1 MPITGHWPESLQR
14 FMHVGPMAR
23 SVRDVA
29 LALRVLAGP
38 DGADWHA
45 VPVPRARG
53 AGRAGRPARAARRLL
68 ARAASG
74 PRAGEVAA
82 VVDAAGAALAAA
94 GATVEAATPELPDC
108 NLLTLTLYGCEA
120 SGYFAGVTA
129 GREDDLHPFL
139 RARLGRPLPPL
150 ADYVEA
156 EAEVERI
163 RERADAVP
171 AGARRPA
178 LPGGRRPGARAR
190 HGRSWSSTARRTI
203 RGA

>member
-1 MPITGHWPESLQR
+1 
-14 FMHVGPMAR
+14 MHVGPMAR

-45 VPVPRARG
+45 VPVPPPA
-53 AGRAGRPARAARRLL
+53 RAGRGRATCAACAWPARRGGFGPTVRRGRGGRAR
-68 ARAASG
+68 
-74 PRAGEVAA
+74 PP
-82 VVDAAGAALAAA
+82 GAALAAA

-108 NLLTLTLYGCEA
+108 NLLTLTLYGCES

-163 RERADAVP
+163 RERLTRVP

-178 LPGGRRPGARAR
+178 LPGRPGCRR
-190 HGRSWSSTARRTI
+190 TRTTWPSWSSTARRTT
-203 RGA
+203 RAA